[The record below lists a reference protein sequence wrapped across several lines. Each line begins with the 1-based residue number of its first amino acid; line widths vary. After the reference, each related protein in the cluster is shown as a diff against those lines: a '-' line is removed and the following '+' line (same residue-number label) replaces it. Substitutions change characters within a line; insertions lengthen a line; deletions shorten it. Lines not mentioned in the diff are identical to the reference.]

1 MTEKP
6 LPEHDWLQQLVGEWT
21 FDAECEMG
29 PDQPLQQS
37 SGTETVRSLG
47 GLWTLAEG
55 HLSGPDGEM
64 TSITTLGYDPARS
77 CFVGTFVA
85 SVMTHLWTY
94 DGTLDPARRVL
105 TLNAEGP
112 DFTGGTAKYHDI
124 IEVVSDNERTL
135 SSEMLRPDG
144 TWHRFMTMRYRRT
157 R

>member
-6 LPEHDWLQQLVGEWT
+6 LPEHEWLQKLVGEWT
-21 FDAECEMG
+21 FEADCEMG
-29 PDQPLQQS
+29 PDQPTQKT

-47 GLWTLAEG
+47 GLWTLADG
-55 HLSGPDGEM
+55 HVSSPDGEM
-64 TSITTLGYDPARS
+64 TMTLGYDPARQ
-77 CFVGTFVA
+77 CFVGTFIA
-85 SVMTHLWTY
+85 SCMTHLWVY
-94 DGTLDPARRVL
+94 EGGTLDTAQRVL

-124 IEVVSDNERTL
+124 IELISDDERTL

-144 TWHRFMTMRYRRT
+144 TWHRFMTTRYRRK